1 MPVAGSRAMVSTTW
15 LGTPVAPAPLISVQL
30 VPTPTLTS
38 MVCQTWPTFTPPMV
52 THTSLGLAGLIAIP
66 LIQPA
71 GPARNV
77 GAPAEL
83 VKPGNAGRF
92 PVMATQSVRA
102 GTAPEFPLRDR
113 TPYRLLVRTGPITP
127 VGLKLITSRRSPL
140 GLKRVPLVRSA
151 LMAVQP
157 AGPAG
162 TPPVAEYQIRL
173 VPATIRCGLEGSK
186 EKGATKPGGAAQAG
200 SGMFVLSRAGIA
212 SPKEVYGV
220 AGRPASV
227 AGVCAAA

>member
-1 MPVAGSRAMVSTTW
+1 MPVAGSSAMVSTTW
-15 LGTPVAPAPLISVQL
+15 LGTPVGPAPLISIQL
-30 VPTPTLTS
+30 VPAPTLTS

-52 THTSLGLAGLIAIP
+52 THTSLGLAGLIAMP

-77 GAPAEL
+77 GPAEL

-113 TPYRLLVRTGPITP
+113 TPYRLPVRMGPITP
-127 VGLKLITSRRSPL
+127 VGLMLITSRRSPL
-140 GLKRVPLVRSA
+140 GLKRVPVVRSA

-157 AGPAG
+157 DGPAG
-162 TPPVAEYQIRL
+162 TPPVAEYQTRF
-173 VPATIRCGLEGSK
+173 VPATIRCGLEGSR
-186 EKGATKPGGAAQAG
+186 EKGATKPVGSAHAG
-200 SGMFVLSRAGIA
+200 SVLFVLSRQGIA
-212 SPKEVYGV
+212 STKEVYGV
-220 AGRPASV
+220 AE
-227 AGVCAAA
+227 

>member
-1 MPVAGSRAMVSTTW
+1 MPVAGSSAMVSTTW
-15 LGTPVAPAPLISVQL
+15 LGTPVGPAPLMSVQL
-30 VPTPTLTS
+30 VPAPTLTS

-52 THTSLGLAGLIAIP
+52 THTSLGLAGLIATP

-71 GPARNV
+71 APARNV
-77 GAPAEL
+77 GAPGER

-127 VGLKLITSRRSPL
+127 VGPKPITPRRSPL

-157 AGPAG
+157 DGPAG
-162 TPPVAEYQIRL
+162 TPPVGEYQIRF
-173 VPATIRCGLEGSK
+173 VPATIRCGLEGSR
-186 EKGATKPGGAAQAG
+186 EKGATKPVGSAHAG
-200 SGMFVLSRAGIA
+200 SVLFVLSRQGIA
-212 SPKEVYGV
+212 STKEVYGV
-220 AGRPASV
+220 AELPRSMPRLSY
-227 AGVCAAA
+227 AA